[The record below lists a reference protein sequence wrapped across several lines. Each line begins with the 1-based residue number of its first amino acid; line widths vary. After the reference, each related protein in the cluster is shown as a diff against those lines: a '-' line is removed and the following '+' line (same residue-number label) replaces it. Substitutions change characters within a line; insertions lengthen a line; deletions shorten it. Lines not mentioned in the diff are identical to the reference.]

1 MANSYIKLYYS
12 SQWRLIK
19 NKLMVIEDIEKYL
32 SSFDFL
38 AISNYQYVKHDVA
51 ITLKFDLSQRYTDN
65 LINDGIK
72 YVSITNNDTN
82 NTFYY
87 YVDNAEWRARE
98 CVRLT
103 LSLDILNTFKY
114 GTDYI
119 LSDKTKINRQHKN
132 RFEFLSGDIYKRIID
147 VSNEN
152 INPILYKQEESY
164 INGDG
169 LKWYLLYI
177 NDSEPSESLV
187 NPVKCLLCANR
198 EIDVKPFGTE
208 ANGRIYPNMLVD
220 GYFYYSLMADNTFT
234 LDDGTTINTIG
245 NSISNIQI
253 YKLNEYLINVV
264 VVTKIVA
271 NLDTTYYKRVYTTS
285 YLQISSNQSFDY
297 TNVNTWNTS
306 PTYEKPTEYI
316 GTQQFYVAGY
326 PVVRLSSIDDLDRTN
341 AKLIRVI
348 ELPYCVDD
356 FTYTNNVLQVN
367 SNWLYVVNDGFS
379 CLQLANLNTKFKS
392 TIEFVDNPIN
402 NCFVTSSEINTN
414 PTAQRDDNLESKI
427 YNSEFYNVK
436 FVYDSFVFTFDLEK
450 LNITSIDDITMT
462 NFNFYASNTIT
473 GKFMFKFD
481 NYKLKVSTSDYD
493 NILVVNRNNDL
504 ALYNVSYINYI
515 RNGYNYDVKNK
526 TRTQESAGINT
537 SLSLLGTIG
546 AFASSYFS
554 GGFGIAMGVSMATST
569 ISQIYNTIQTIKT
582 TDESLAEKINQLKNQ
597 SASVSGSD
605 DIDLLNV
612 YTNENKAKLCYYAP
626 STQMTNALLD
636 LFYYCGYADNVQE
649 KPNITTRT
657 RFNYLMADIDLAY
670 TCNLSATIIEQL
682 KTLYANGVTFIHNY
696 NNAWDVEQI
705 TNNIET
711 NIGG

>member
-19 NKLMVIEDIEKYL
+19 NKLMVIEDIENYL
-32 SSFDFL
+32 SHFDFL
-38 AISNYQYVKHDVA
+38 PISNYQYVKHDVA

-132 RFEFLSGDIYKRIID
+132 RFEFLSGDFYKRIID
-147 VSNEN
+147 QSNEN
-152 INPILYKQEESY
+152 INPTLYKQEESY

-169 LKWYLLYI
+169 LKWYLIYI

-187 NPVKCLLCANR
+187 NPVKCLLCANS

-208 ANGRIYPNMLVD
+208 ANGRIYPNMLID
-220 GYFYYSLMADNTFT
+220 GYFYYSLMADNTFV

-253 YKLNEYLINVV
+253 YKLNENLINVV

-285 YLQISSNQSFDY
+285 YLQINSNQSFDY

-306 PTYEKPTEYI
+306 PTYEKPAEYI
-316 GTQQFYVAGY
+316 GAQQFYIDGY

-356 FTYTNNVLQVN
+356 FIYTDGVLQVN
-367 SNWLYVVNDGFS
+367 SNWLYVINNGFS

-392 TIEFVDNPIN
+392 TIEFTDNPIN

-414 PTAQRDDNLESKI
+414 PTAQRDDNLESKM
-427 YNSEFYNVK
+427 YNSEFYSVK

-450 LNITSIDDITMT
+450 LNITSVDDITIT

-473 GKFMFKFD
+473 GRFMFKFD

-526 TRTQESAGINT
+526 TRTQESAVVNT

-582 TDESLAEKINQLKNQ
+582 TDESLTEKINQLKNQ
-597 SASVSGSD
+597 SASVSASD

-612 YTNENKAKLCYYAP
+612 YTNDNKAKLCYYAP
-626 STQMTNALLD
+626 STQMKNALLD

-696 NNAWDVEQI
+696 NNAWDVEQT

-711 NIGG
+711 SIGG

>member
-12 SQWRLIK
+12 NQWRLIK
-19 NKLMVIEDIEKYL
+19 NKLFVIEDIEQYL
-32 SSFDFL
+32 TNFDFL

-103 LSLDILNTFKY
+103 LSLDLLNTFKY

-169 LKWYLLYI
+169 LKWYLIYI
-177 NDSEPSESLV
+177 NNSEPSESLV

-208 ANGRIYPNMLVD
+208 ANGRIYPNMLID
-220 GYFYYSLMADNTFT
+220 GYFYYSLLTDNTFI

-253 YKLNEYLINVV
+253 YKLNEDLINVV

-285 YLQISSNQSFDY
+285 YLQINSNQSFDY

-306 PTYEKPTEYI
+306 PTYEKPAEYI

-326 PVVRLSSIDDLDRTN
+326 PVVRISSIDDLDRTN
-341 AKLIRVI
+341 AKLIRII

-356 FTYTNNVLQVN
+356 FIYTNDVLQVN
-367 SNWLYVVNDGFS
+367 SNWLYVINDGFS

-402 NCFVTSSEINTN
+402 NCFLTSSEINTN
-414 PTAQRDDNLESKI
+414 PNAQRDDNLESKI

-450 LNITSIDDITMT
+450 LNITSVNDITMT

-473 GKFMFKFD
+473 GRFMFKFD

-526 TRTQESAGINT
+526 TRTQESAVVNT

-612 YTNENKAKLCYYAP
+612 YTNDNKAKLCYYAP

-696 NNAWDVEQI
+696 NNAWDVEQV
-705 TNNIET
+705 TNNIEIS
-711 NIGG
+711 IGG

>member
-12 SQWRLIK
+12 NQWRLIK
-19 NKLMVIEDIEKYL
+19 NKLFVIEDIEQYL
-32 SSFDFL
+32 TNFDFL

-103 LSLDILNTFKY
+103 LSLDLLNTFKY

-119 LSDKTKINRQHKN
+119 FSDKTKINRQHKN
-132 RFEFLSGDIYKRIID
+132 RLEFLSGAIYKRIID
-147 VSNEN
+147 QSNEN

-169 LKWYLLYI
+169 LKWYLIYI

-208 ANGRIYPNMLVD
+208 ANGRIYPNMLID
-220 GYFYYSLMADNTFT
+220 GYFYYMALANNVFV
-234 LDDGTTINTIG
+234 LDDGTKIDMAG
-245 NSISNIQI
+245 NGVSNIQI
-253 YKLNEYLINVV
+253 YKTCEDKINVV
-264 VVTKIVA
+264 IV
-271 NLDTTYYKRVYTTS
+271 DTYITTTTTHTKRVYTTS
-285 YLQISSNQSFDY
+285 YLQINVDVSFKY
-297 TNVNTWNTS
+297 TNVNSFNS
-306 PTYEKPTEYI
+306 YPFYDLPSSYI
-316 GTQQFYVAGY
+316 GTQQFNVAGY
-326 PVVRLSSIDDLDRTN
+326 PVVRISSIDELDRTN
-341 AKLIRVI
+341 AKLIRII

-356 FTYTNNVLQVN
+356 FIYTNDVLQVN
-367 SNWLYVVNDGFS
+367 SNWLYVINDGFS

-402 NCFVTSSEINTN
+402 NCFLTSSEINTN
-414 PTAQRDDNLESKI
+414 PNAQRDDNLESKI

-450 LNITSIDDITMT
+450 LNITSVDDITMT

-537 SLSLLGTIG
+537 ALSLFGTIG

-612 YTNENKAKLCYYAP
+612 YTNDNKAKLCYYAP
-626 STQMTNALLD
+626 SQQMTNALLD

-649 KPNITTRT
+649 KPNIATRT

-696 NNAWDVEQI
+696 NNAWDVEQV

-711 NIGG
+711 SIGG